1 MEKLYK
7 VMEFT
12 TTGWEVPGD
21 EFKKLTKEVATD
33 RINYLLNEGMLILS
47 DYLYLNTNLLL
58 SEAA

>member
-21 EFKKLTKEVATD
+21 EYKGLTKERAKEL
-33 RINYLLNEGMLILS
+33 INYLLNEGVSPDKIKAVPDS
-47 DYLYLNTNLLL
+47 K
-58 SEAA
+58 